1 MACSSLIKRSFVL
14 AFALACIASPVR
26 LGAEESTPS
35 IPFEKQ
41 IEILKL
47 ENHALKLKAKKLQKE
62 RDELGPFIKDAEY
75 AKVVSDI
82 SDEVAVIRDIKVK
95 ERVRPV
101 ILTKESLARLLSTLL
116 DQEMASPK
124 FEGMYRSL
132 VIMEMIPANSD
143 LKSLYGKLL
152 EGQVGGLYDDK
163 TKFLYV
169 VDVFDPSSFF
179 GRVILSHEIC
189 HALQDQKYDIASLP
203 FRTENSDQNLAMAAV
218 LEGDATLLMSE
229 WAAGRITPAVI
240 AEFGSLF
247 QQQLNDLNATP
258 PYLVQSLMFPY
269 LEGLKYC
276 VARQAQGGADWRD
289 QIFHDP
295 PASTEQILH
304 PEIRGTAAGVPV
316 EVKVAEVAPETGY
329 VESFRDV
336 MGEWGAR
343 LFLTPPD
350 AFPKVEAISLDP
362 IVKEPVSTA
371 AAAGWGGDTF
381 VLIESK
387 DGKEWCAIWDTAWD
401 SVEDRDEFAAALTTR
416 MMILE
421 PFRNLPKESR
431 ASVVDTIKDQ
441 EGAKFA
447 DKEGRYLLIA
457 EKDTKRAKMLYG
469 SSNAAIQVGE
479 GLLTK

>member
-1 MACSSLIKRSFVL
+1 MAFQSRIKRTL
-14 AFALACIASPVR
+14 AFAFAAAILAAPISVF
-26 LGAEESTPS
+26 AEDSSSS
-35 IPFEKQ
+35 IPLDKQ

-47 ENHALKLKAKKLQKE
+47 ENNALKLKAKKLQKE
-62 RDELGPFIKDAEY
+62 RDELGPFLKDAEY

-82 SDEVAVIRDIKVK
+82 SDDVAVLREITVK
-95 ERVRPV
+95 NRVRPV
-101 ILTKESLARLLSTLL
+101 VLSKEALARLLGNLL
-116 DQEMASPK
+116 DQEMNSPK
-124 FEGMYRSL
+124 FAGMYRSL
-132 VIMEMIPANSD
+132 VLLEMIPEDSD

-152 EGQVGGLYDDK
+152 EGQVGGLYDDR

-203 FRTENSDQNLAMAAV
+203 FRTENSDQNLAMSAV

-229 WAAGRITPAVI
+229 WAAGKFTPAVM

-247 QQQLNDLNATP
+247 QQQLDDLNATP

-276 VARQAQGGADWRD
+276 IARKAQGGDDWRD
-289 QIFHDP
+289 QLFLDP
-295 PASTEQILH
+295 PASSEQIIH
-304 PEIRGTAAGVPV
+304 PDLISKPEGVPV
-316 EVKVAEVAPETGY
+316 DVEIGQLPEGSEY

-336 MGEWGAR
+336 MGEWGTR

-350 AFPKVEAISLDP
+350 KFPKVEAISLDP
-362 IVKEPVSTA
+362 LVKEPVSTA

-387 DGKEWCAIWDTAWD
+387 DGKEWCAVWDTAWD
-401 SVEDRDEFAAALTTR
+401 SVEDRDEFAAALTSR
-416 MMILE
+416 MMMLK
-421 PFRNLPKESR
+421 PFGNLPEASR
-431 ASVVDTIKDQ
+431 ASVVATIKDQ
-441 EGAKFA
+441 GGANFA
-447 DKEGRYLLIA
+447 AKKGTYLLIA
-457 EKDTKRAKMLYG
+457 DKDSKRAQMLYG
-469 SSNAAIQVGE
+469 SSNEAIQAG
-479 GLLTK
+479 GNLLSK